1 MRNGIT
7 KMKSLDIYLNS
18 LSKSKYEEIKPLLV
32 DKNKA
37 RINMLSFDLHIQNYH
52 SLLKSSSLQKDIF
65 SLKNIASSFS
75 WESNIESILTKNSF
89 EALILT
95 DIDRNILWVND
106 GFSKMTGYPKN
117 YAVRKTP
124 SFLQGRSTSA
134 EVRER
139 IRQKLQLGNPFKE
152 VIINHKKDKTEYKCE
167 LHIFPLKDKNEVTH
181 FLALEKQI
189 A

>member
-1 MRNGIT
+1 MKNAIT
-7 KMKSLDIYLNS
+7 EMKSLDILVDS
-18 LSKSKYEEIKPLLV
+18 LSTKQYEGIKTSLIS
-32 DKNKA
+32 NNRT
-37 RINMLSFDLHIQNYH
+37 RINMLSFDIHLQNYNF
-52 SLLKSSSLQKDIF
+52 LCEESSLKKDIF
-65 SLKNIASSFS
+65 SLKHLAKKYT
-75 WESNIESILTKNSF
+75 WENNVEHILSKNSF

-95 DIDRNILWVND
+95 DINRNILWVND

-117 YAVRKTP
+117 YAIRKTP

-139 IRQKLQLGNPFKE
+139 IKQKLQLGNPFKE

-167 LHIFPLKDKNEVTH
+167 IHIFPLKDNNQVTH